1 MKKKTLLTALLAAF
15 AGCSI
20 AGFAACV
27 TDGEGG
33 GTDDTDK
40 PTAPHSHQ
48 YVKSDVKDCANGDYE
63 LYRCDCGASYKAN
76 EKTKRQKI

>member
-33 GTDDTDK
+33 GTDDTD
-40 PTAPHSHQ
+40 
-48 YVKSDVKDCANGDYE
+48 
-63 LYRCDCGASYKAN
+63 
-76 EKTKRQKI
+76 IF